1 MPAAC
6 YVQFPRSLPKRH
18 LRSGRASVHRAKR
31 SPSKCVLSIICS
43 VISTRGCGLART
55 TPPRG
60 STPSPA
66 HLPRRLIGL
75 LGLLASLRAPARAR
89 PKPSPRNVFF
99 YQLFFSVIS
108 TWGCGLARTAPHRG
122 STWSRW
128 LVANASVSNHTRQ
141 NRSACASRSCQL
153 QRSAGA
159 DQT

>member
-31 SPSKCVLSIICS
+31 SPNKCVFINYLLCNFNAGLWLGPDHATSWQHSKPRSSSEKAHWPSRPSRVLASSGARPAQTVPQKCVFYIIIC
-43 VISTRGCGLART
+43 
-55 TPPRG
+55 
-60 STPSPA
+60 
-66 HLPRRLIGL
+66 
-75 LGLLASLRAPARAR
+75 
-89 PKPSPRNVFF
+89 
-99 YQLFFSVIS
+99 SVIS

-141 NRSACASRSCQL
+141 NRCACASRSCQL